1 MCPALVAD
9 ETELSQLREL
19 VGLHKVCW
27 DVFHEHAET
36 AHGLVLIG
44 FQIDLSGGADPKKGE
59 EAEAVYGDLELIAR
73 WLVSRHDDGQ
83 HRCLVEAFDGS
94 VHYSPRR
101 KFRTEVVLAIDLVH
115 GHPWETPID
124 SGLSVLLREMEE
136 RLALIGAHKE
146 HW

>member
-1 MCPALVAD
+1 MHSPTAD
-9 ETELSQLREL
+9 EETSLAELRDL
-19 VGLHKVCW
+19 VQRHRVCW

-36 AHGLVLIG
+36 PHGPVLIG
-44 FQIDLSGGADPKKGE
+44 FQIDLSGAADPKEGE
-59 EAEAVYGDLELIAR
+59 EAEAVYNQLQTIAAWLTAAQGDA
-73 WLVSRHDDGQ
+73 Q
-83 HRCLVEAFDGS
+83 HRCFIEAFDGS

-136 RLALIGAHKE
+136 RLTLIGAHRE